1 MITRQKLAE
10 YLNTSI
16 DDIRKIDFRRAYD
29 WVHKKT
35 GNLYTLDDLVIDT
48 TNSTEGRIM
57 VIYHLAGTRRDFDL
71 YVRELKEFLEKFE
84 CPKERI

>member
-1 MITRQKLAE
+1 MINKESIAE
-10 YLNTSI
+10 YLNI
-16 DDIRKIDFRRAYD
+16 PVNDIPNGFKRGYD

-35 GNLYTLDDLVIDT
+35 GNLYTLDDFTIDA

-57 VIYHLAGTRRDFDL
+57 VIYHRAGKIHVDL

-84 CPKERI
+84 CPTERS